1 MDTHRAAGI
10 RIVLALALA
19 AVASSMVVASPAGA
33 TTERVPKMVSF
44 TVKPATI
51 KVGQTAEGVA
61 TLKKVAKD
69 DVVIQIASS
78 DENVALPYTDTLTIP
93 AGYRSGRVD
102 ILGFGPG
109 SATITATLGKVAR
122 SAPLTVTL

>member
-1 MDTHRAAGI
+1 MA
-10 RIVLALALA
+10 LALALF
-19 AVASSMVVASPAGA
+19 ASVLFLSSPAGA
-33 TTERVPKMVSF
+33 TAQRAPKLVSF

-61 TLKKVAKD
+61 TLRKVAKH

-93 AGYRSGRVD
+93 AGYRSSRVD

-109 SATITATLGKVAR
+109 SATITATLGRVSR